1 MEMKE
6 GFGLLVLQ
14 VGKQPKDWG
23 RDGMRCVLLGW
34 EGRKLESAPTQFEV
48 CTLGT
53 IRFYGLVPTY
63 VEIQDKLFEHYIKK
77 KKMLNYYKQHL
88 CDIKKKKSK
97 KKKAF
102 N

>member
-1 MEMKE
+1 
-6 GFGLLVLQ
+6 
-14 VGKQPKDWG
+14 
-23 RDGMRCVLLGW
+23 MRCVLLGW

-77 KKMLNYYKQHL
+77 KMLNYYKQHL
-88 CDIKKKKSK
+88 CDIKKKKAK
-97 KKKAF
+97 KKKLSISSLCQLSGWRRQ
-102 N
+102 

>member
-1 MEMKE
+1 
-6 GFGLLVLQ
+6 
-14 VGKQPKDWG
+14 
-23 RDGMRCVLLGW
+23 MRCVLLGW

-77 KKMLNYYKQHL
+77 KNVKLLQPAKTHL
-88 CDIKKKKSK
+88 PLPIHRFLYTYSTHL
-97 KKKAF
+97 
-102 N
+102 

>member
-1 MEMKE
+1 
-6 GFGLLVLQ
+6 
-14 VGKQPKDWG
+14 
-23 RDGMRCVLLGW
+23 MRCVLLGW

-88 CDIKKKKSK
+88 CDIKKKKAK
-97 KKKAF
+97 KKSF
-102 N
+102 QLVLCVS

>member
-1 MEMKE
+1 
-6 GFGLLVLQ
+6 
-14 VGKQPKDWG
+14 
-23 RDGMRCVLLGW
+23 MRCVLLGW

-77 KKMLNYYKQHL
+77 KK
-88 CDIKKKKSK
+88 C
-97 KKKAF
+97 
-102 N
+102 

>member
-1 MEMKE
+1 
-6 GFGLLVLQ
+6 
-14 VGKQPKDWG
+14 
-23 RDGMRCVLLGW
+23 MRCVLLGW

-88 CDIKKKKSK
+88 CDIKKKKQK
-97 KKKAF
+97 KKSF
-102 N
+102 QLVLCVS